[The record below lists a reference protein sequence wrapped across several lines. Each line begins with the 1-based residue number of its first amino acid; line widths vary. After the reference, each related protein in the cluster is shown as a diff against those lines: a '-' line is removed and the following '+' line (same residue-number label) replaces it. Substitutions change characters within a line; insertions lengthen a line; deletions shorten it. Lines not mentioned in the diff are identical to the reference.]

1 MATPRFFHGYKPA
14 IVLGQIKVMCMKVFN
29 NQKGFALVTTYLLF
43 AALTIGA
50 SATFTRSYV
59 YMREAEKQKNAIIA
73 LEMAEAGV
81 DQAIVQLAS
90 NSAYTGASYSDF
102 SSGNAKGGYTIAVS
116 TPAGAPANVRQ
127 IAVTGYSPSNTA
139 TEMGYKASTVNV
151 YTEFPNQNYFTNAV
165 FAKSD
170 LTISGSPTIDSYSS
184 SSGYDPATSGT
195 NGDVGSNSIAA
206 GGITVSGTAVVIK
219 GDVIVGAG
227 GDPATAVDTSG
238 SPTIT
243 GSVSAQDTN
252 MSFETPATE
261 LESSGALTVRRGAMT
276 LAAGTYHY
284 SSLTITG
291 TGILQTSGEVTIYVS
306 GNISISGNGFAGSGS
321 IPANLKVYNT
331 GAGDVDIAGNAA
343 MHAVIYAPDSNV
355 VLRGTGD
362 IFGAVVGE
370 TVDVQGNGEIH
381 YDEDLADVGG
391 GVGGDPEL
399 LAWVQSGNGAWTN

>member
-1 MATPRFFHGYKPA
+1 
-14 IVLGQIKVMCMKVFN
+14 MKLFN

-81 DQAIVQLAS
+81 DQAITQLAA
-90 NSAYTGASYSDF
+90 NTAYTGASYADF
-102 SSGNAKGGYTIAVS
+102 SSGNAKGGYTITVS
-116 TPAGAPANVRQ
+116 TPSGAPSSIRQ

-139 TEMGYKASTVNV
+139 TDVGYKSSTLNV
-151 YTEFPNQNYFTNAV
+151 YTEFPDQNYFTNAV
-165 FAKSD
+165 FAENN
-170 LTISGSPTIDSYSS
+170 LTISGSPTVDSYSS
-184 SSGYDPATSGT
+184 SSGYDPSTAGT
-195 NGDVGSNSIAA
+195 NGDVGSNSIAD
-206 GGITVSGTAVVIK
+206 GGITVSGTAVIIK
-219 GDVIVGAG
+219 GDVLVGAG
-227 GDPATAVDTSG
+227 GDPSTAVDTSG

-243 GSVSAQDTN
+243 GSVSAQDEN
-252 MSFETPATE
+252 MSFETPSTE
-261 LESSGALTVRRGAMT
+261 LESSGALTVRRGTMT

-284 SSLTITG
+284 SSLTING
-291 TGILQTSGEVTIYVS
+291 TGILQTSGEVIIYVS
-306 GNISISGNGFAGSGS
+306 GDINISGNGFAGSGN

-331 GAGDVDIAGNAA
+331 GAGDVDIAGTAA
-343 MHAVIYAPDSNV
+343 MHAVIYAPESDV

-370 TVDVQGNGEIH
+370 TVDVQGNGAIH

-391 GVGGDPEL
+391 GVGGDPEML
-399 LAWVQSGNGAWTN
+399 SWVQSGNGSWTN